1 MKYLVFRI
9 KTIFLCFFLYSSY
22 FILNTSVFAVPMDSS
37 RFKIES
43 ANISITG
50 GNKSSDSYKLSDTVG
65 QLAAGQFSSN
75 GYVVKAGFQ
84 YLYSI
89 IPFRFSISNTNINF
103 GTLAPNSPATG
114 TTNLTVLFDDIGNYQ
129 VTAVED
135 GPLKTQSGNIIPDT
149 TCNGGG
155 YTCSELVAKIWTS
168 TTAYG
173 FGYNIAGDDVPED
186 FIDNAYFRPF
196 PDQTVTEVPVT
207 IMANNNVRKN
217 RQATV
222 TFKTNISSVQPAGSY
237 QTIISFVATP
247 SY

>member
-1 MKYLVFRI
+1 MKYFFVLLIINFSFL
-9 KTIFLCFFLYSSY
+9 IFNLDD
-22 FILNTSVFAVPMDSS
+22 VKAVPMDSS
-37 RFKIES
+37 RFKIDS

-65 QLAAGQFSSN
+65 QTAAGQFSSN

-103 GTLAPNSPATG
+103 GTLAPNSPVTG
-114 TTNLTVLFDDIGNYQ
+114 TTNLTVHFDDVGNYQ
-129 VTAVED
+129 VTAIED
-135 GPLKTQSGNIIPDT
+135 GPLKTQSGNVIPDT

-155 YTCSELVAKIWTS
+155 YTCSELVSKVWNSTS
-168 TTAYG
+168 SYG
-173 FGYNIAGDDVPED
+173 FGYNITGDDVPDD
-186 FIDNAYFRPF
+186 FIDNTHFRPF
-196 PDQTVTEVPVT
+196 PDQTAAEPPVT

-217 RQATV
+217 RQSIV

>member
-1 MKYLVFRI
+1 MKKIILTLI
-9 KTIFLCFFLYSSY
+9 ILTIPYS
-22 FILNTSVFAVPMDSS
+22 LATSNSLAVPMDSS

-114 TTNLTVLFDDIGNYQ
+114 TTNLTVHFDDIGNYQ

-135 GPLKTQSGNIIPDT
+135 GPLKTQSGNVIPDT
-149 TCNGGG
+149 FCNGGG
-155 YTCSELVAKIWTS
+155 YTCSELVSKVWNSTS
-168 TTAYG
+168 SYG
-173 FGYNIAGDDVPED
+173 FGYNITGDDVSDD
-186 FIDNAYFRPF
+186 FIDDSYFRPF
-196 PDQTVTEVPVT
+196 PDQTAAEVPVT

-217 RQATV
+217 RQSTV

>member
-1 MKYLVFRI
+1 MKY
-9 KTIFLCFFLYSSY
+9 FFVLL
-22 FILNTSVFAVPMDSS
+22 ILNFSFLIFNLSEANAVPMDSS

-43 ANISITG
+43 ANVSVAG
-50 GNKSSDSYKLSDTVG
+50 GSKSSDSYKLSDTVG

-75 GYVVKAGFQ
+75 GYVAKAGFQ

-103 GTLAPNSPATG
+103 GTLAPNSPITG
-114 TTNLTVLFDDIGNYQ
+114 TTVLTVHFDDIGNYQ

-135 GPLKTQSGNIIPDT
+135 GPLKTQSGNVIPDT
-149 TCNGGG
+149 ACNGGG
-155 YTCSELVAKIWTS
+155 YTCSESVSKIWNS
-168 TTAYG
+168 TTSYG
-173 FGYNIAGDDVPED
+173 FGYNITGDDVPED
-186 FIDNAYFRPF
+186 FIDNTYFRPF
-196 PDQTVTEVPVT
+196 PDQTAGEVPVT
-207 IMANNNVRKN
+207 IMTNNNVQKN
-217 RQATV
+217 RQSTV